1 MSLSVNSRWA
11 ASAIHLGLSI
21 VLLIILL
28 GVIFFIWFP
37 YDLIYAG
44 GIEGLKILMGV
55 DLILGP
61 LLTLIVFNKA
71 KKSLKFDL
79 TMIAVLQLSCL
90 AAGLWLIYN
99 ERPIVQ
105 VLADDGIHLHS
116 AAVFKTYNL
125 EMPKLPGANP
135 KHVLLDL
142 PEDRQELTQLKITT
156 NLLSEEPLSARTDLW
171 LATQDIEKQR
181 YQTRLELIAELIS
194 SGHAGVISRL
204 PALDCTWVPLH
215 SLHNDGYA
223 CTSYEKG
230 IIQLSKKELW

>member
-11 ASAIHLGLSI
+11 AFAIHLGIS
-21 VLLIILL
+21 VALLLILL
-28 GVIFFIWFP
+28 GIIFFLWFP
-37 YDLIYAG
+37 YDLIFAG
-44 GIEGLKILMGV
+44 GIEGLKILLGV

-79 TMIAVLQLSCL
+79 SVIAALQLSCL
-90 AAGLWLIYN
+90 VAGLWLIYN
-99 ERPIVQ
+99 ERPIAQ

-116 AAVFKTYNL
+116 PAVFKAYDVQKPN
-125 EMPKLPGANP
+125 LPGSNP

-142 PEDRQELTQLKITT
+142 PKDKNGLAELKITT
-156 NLLSEEPLSARTDLW
+156 SLVGKVPLTARTDLW
-171 LATQDIEKQR
+171 LPIQNIDRAAYQDRLTLIKESIGDQR
-181 YQTRLELIAELIS
+181 ANIMAK
-194 SGHAGVISRL
+194 L
-204 PALDCTWVPLH
+204 PNGNCTWVPLH
-215 SLHNDGYA
+215 SIHNDGYA